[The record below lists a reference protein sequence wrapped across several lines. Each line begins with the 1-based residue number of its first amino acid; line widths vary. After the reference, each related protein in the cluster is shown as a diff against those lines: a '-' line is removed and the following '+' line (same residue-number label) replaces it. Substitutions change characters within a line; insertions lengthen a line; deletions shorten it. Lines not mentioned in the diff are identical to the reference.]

1 MKKNQFKSY
10 LAKSWKRK
18 ILSVVSLLLFYSY
31 GTLALAQTNAITG
44 CVVDADTEEP
54 LIGVTVKILGTAQG
68 TVTDI
73 SGNYA
78 INVSNGATLEFS
90 FVGYK
95 TVTHAVGTKKQINV
109 ALRSQS
115 YEIDD
120 VVVIGYG
127 TVKKSDLTGA
137 VGSVSAKQL
146 KEVTVTNPQLALQG
160 RVPGVQVTQTDFSPS
175 GGLEIRIRGTRSF
188 QASNDPLYVVDGM
201 MLSTGLSFLD
211 PGDIESIDVLKDAS
225 ATAIYGSRGANGV
238 VIVTTKRGKEGKPQ
252 VDYNSYIGFQT
263 IGRKLDMMNAAEWI
277 EYMRESHRQ
286 AKGNLKY
293 DSPVANME
301 QDMNMLRFNED
312 QYVLRTVMMGWN
324 ED

>member
-146 KEVTVTNPQLALQG
+146 KDVTVTNPQLALQG
-160 RVPGVQVTQTDFSPS
+160 RVPGVSGYTDRFFSKWRTRNTYTWYAFIPS
-175 GGLEIRIRGTRSF
+175 HERS
-188 QASNDPLYVVDGM
+188 ALCS
-201 MLSTGLSFLD
+201 
-211 PGDIESIDVLKDAS
+211 
-225 ATAIYGSRGANGV
+225 
-238 VIVTTKRGKEGKPQ
+238 
-252 VDYNSYIGFQT
+252 
-263 IGRKLDMMNAAEWI
+263 
-277 EYMRESHRQ
+277 
-286 AKGNLKY
+286 
-293 DSPVANME
+293 
-301 QDMNMLRFNED
+301 
-312 QYVLRTVMMGWN
+312 GWN
-324 ED
+324 DAFYGVEFPRSG